1 MAANEIHPESR
12 TLSDWLL
19 RLEQLHPRTIE
30 MGLERVS
37 KVWAELDLAP
47 TFPIITV
54 GGTNGKGSTCIM
66 LESILS
72 HSGYRVGCYTSPHL
86 LRYNERVRIGRRE
99 ASDSELCNAFQ
110 AVESARIR
118 SGLSLTYFE
127 FGTLAAMQLF
137 VQAAVDVAILEVGLG
152 GRLDAVNI
160 FDADCAVLTS
170 VDFDHM
176 DYLGET
182 REMIG
187 FEKAGIFRR
196 GNAAIC
202 SEPDMPA
209 AVRLHAETIGAE
221 LSHIGEHFGY
231 STDANG
237 WSYWGSG
244 VKRHSLPYPA
254 LRGAHQLRNASA
266 CLAALD
272 AMRDRLPIT
281 MGDVRHGLL
290 DVAWPGRFQVLPG
303 RPVTIL
309 DVAHNPGAASVLAEC
324 LDSMGR
330 FHKTYAV
337 FAMLRDKDITAV
349 ARAVAPHVDVW
360 LVAGIKAPRG
370 ASADEVVHA
379 LGAAGVIPGDGR
391 AEGEAQEQEDRA
403 ERSETIRCFPSPTE
417 AYTYAC
423 EQAGI
428 NDRICVFG
436 SFHTVAEALQSHKTV
451 VRS

>member
-1 MAANEIHPESR
+1 MRSKLSSPRAFAA
-12 TLSDWLL
+12 
-19 RLEQLHPRTIE
+19 
-30 MGLERVS
+30 
-37 KVWAELDLAP
+37 
-47 TFPIITV
+47 
-54 GGTNGKGSTCIM
+54 
-66 LESILS
+66 
-72 HSGYRVGCYTSPHL
+72 
-86 LRYNERVRIGRRE
+86 
-99 ASDSELCNAFQ
+99 
-110 AVESARIR
+110 
-118 SGLSLTYFE
+118 GLSLTYFE

-187 FEKAGIFRR
+187 FEKAGIFRK

-281 MGDVRHGLL
+281 MGDIRHGLL

-349 ARAVAPHVDVW
+349 ARAVAPKVDVW

-391 AEGEAQEQEDRA
+391 AEGEAQEQEDRGA
-403 ERSETIRCFPSPTE
+403 RSETIRCFPSPAE

>member
-1 MAANEIHPESR
+1 MTANEIHPESR

-19 RLEQLHPRTIE
+19 RLEKLHPSAID
-30 MGLERVS
+30 MGLERARQ
-37 KVWAELDLAP
+37 VWAKLGLAP

-54 GGTNGKGSTCIM
+54 GGTNGKGSTCMM
-66 LESILS
+66 LEAILS
-72 HSGYRVGCYTSPHL
+72 FSGYRVGCYTSPHL

-99 ASDSELCNAFQ
+99 ASDSELCDAFQ
-110 AVESARIR
+110 AVECARVR
-118 SGLSLTYFE
+118 AGLSLTYFE

-137 VQAAVDVAILEVGLG
+137 AQAAVDVAILEVGLG

-160 FDADCAVLTS
+160 FDADCAILTS

-176 DYLGET
+176 DYLGDT

-187 FEKAGIFRR
+187 FEKAGIFRK
-196 GNAAIC
+196 GKAAIC

-209 AVRLHAETIGAE
+209 AVRLHGDTIGAE

-231 STDANG
+231 STDVNG
-237 WSYWGSG
+237 WSYWGRG
-244 VKRHSLPYPA
+244 GKRHSLPYPA

-272 AMRDRLPIT
+272 AMRERLPIT

-309 DVAHNPGAASVLAEC
+309 DVAHNPSAAGVLADC
-324 LDSMGR
+324 LDSMGH

-337 FAMLRDKDITAV
+337 FAMLRDKDIAGV
-349 ARAVAPHVDVW
+349 ARAVAPKVDVW
-360 LVAGIKAPRG
+360 LVAGINAPRG
-370 ASADEVVHA
+370 ASANEIVHA
-379 LGAAGVIPGDGR
+379 LAAAGLIKGAGG
-391 AEGEAQEQEDRA
+391 AEGKVQEQHDGGA
-403 ERSETIRCFPSPTE
+403 RSETIRCFPSPAD
-417 AYTYAC
+417 AYTFAC

-436 SFHTVAEALQSHKTV
+436 SFHTVAEALQRHKTV